1 MPDHICRRDREVE
14 SSPMYIKGLLERVKP
29 FGIFITGKQPRP
41 REGVDFDQQCINGN
55 KTIKAINPTI
65 KADVSVTL

>member
-1 MPDHICRRDREVE
+1 
-14 SSPMYIKGLLERVKP
+14 MYIKGLLERVKP